1 MQINNKL
8 NLKSSFIYGLYR
20 DYHGHRSI
28 GVSLNTS
35 IDIVE
40 NYIDDSHLLRCY
52 TDCFTNY
59 TGKISDCHLHD
70 MLLYC
75 RLYHF
80 YIPCKNHVSWNYN
93 VYYMNFYTDKHKLLF
108 FLKYNYPCANTI
120 NSELY
125 SEFLKSYR
133 YYAKQFK

>member
-1 MQINNKL
+1 MTIDSTL

-20 DYHGHRSI
+20 DYYGHRRTN
-28 GVSLNTS
+28 VSLNTS
-35 IDIVE
+35 IDVVE

-59 TGKISDCHLHD
+59 TGKITDSHLHD
-70 MLLYC
+70 MLKHC
-75 RLYHF
+75 RLYHV
-80 YIPCKNHVSWNYN
+80 YIPWERQLCWNYN
-93 VYYMNFYTDKHKLLF
+93 VYYMNFYSDAHKLLF
-108 FLKYNYPCANTI
+108 FLKYNYPSARVI
-120 NSELY
+120 NSKLY